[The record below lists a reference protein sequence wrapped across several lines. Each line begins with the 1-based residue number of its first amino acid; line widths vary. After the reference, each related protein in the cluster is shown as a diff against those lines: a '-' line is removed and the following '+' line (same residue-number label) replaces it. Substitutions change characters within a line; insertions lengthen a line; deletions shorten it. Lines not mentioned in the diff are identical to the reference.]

1 MAAPDPASLP
11 PRWVQTSPAPLPPCR
26 PFPHGLRCFRLPV
39 NVRYKKKRGADTG
52 VGYGRWLAKRYR
64 PPPAPSP
71 ANTPPGEV
79 QACGVRACR
88 HCDKPAF
95 SIRQKEASQLGESQV
110 RLETGLS
117 PLAKAGPEK
126 LQIVQ
131 MPPAEVGQASPRNFP
146 LIEDIRTSS

>member
-1 MAAPDPASLP
+1 MAAGWLRD
-11 PRWVQTSPAPLPPCR
+11 TAPLLPLALQTHPPERCR
-26 PFPHGLRCFRLPV
+26 R
-39 NVRYKKKRGADTG
+39 
-52 VGYGRWLAKRYR
+52 
-64 PPPAPSP
+64 
-71 ANTPPGEV
+71 
-79 QACGVRACR
+79 VRACR

-131 MPPAEVGQASPRNFP
+131 MPPAEVGQAGPRNFP
-146 LIEDIRTSS
+146 LIEDTRTSS